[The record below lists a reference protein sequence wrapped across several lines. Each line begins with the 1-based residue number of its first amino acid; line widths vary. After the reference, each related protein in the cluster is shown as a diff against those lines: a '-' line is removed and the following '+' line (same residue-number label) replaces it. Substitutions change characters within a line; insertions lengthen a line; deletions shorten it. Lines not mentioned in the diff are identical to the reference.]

1 MQLTIDIGYDQ
12 LFELVRQ
19 LPMRERER
27 LVKEVVTPEQD
38 TPQSESESESRQ
50 DLIVL
55 EERGGL
61 RILQVPFPDTE
72 EGRRREK
79 EQKQMQEEFRQRLL
93 QENQNQERQ
102 CSTIIPKLSK
112 KEIEQRRQEALRLA
126 LECPVATLEEIEA
139 YNEFRSRFRCRQ
151 K

>member
-19 LPMRERER
+19 LPAWEKERFVREMAI
-27 LVKEVVTPEQD
+27 PEQEV
-38 TPQSESESESRQ
+38 TLEESESRQ

-55 EERGGL
+55 EERDGF
-61 RILQVPFPDTE
+61 RIVQVPFPDTE
-72 EGRRREK
+72 DGRRREK
-79 EQKQMQEEFRQRLL
+79 EQKQMQDKFRQRLL
-93 QENQNQERQ
+93 QENQSQEWQ
-102 CSTIIPKLSK
+102 CSTIIPKLSRE
-112 KEIEQRRQEALRLA
+112 EIEQRRQEALRLA

>member
-38 TPQSESESESRQ
+38 TSQSESESESRQ

-79 EQKQMQEEFRQRLL
+79 EQKQMQEEFRQRRL
-93 QENQNQERQ
+93 QESQT
-102 CSTIIPKLSK
+102 SIIPELSAQ
-112 KEIEQRRQEALRLA
+112 EIEQRRQEALRLA
-126 LECPVATLEEIEA
+126 LECPVATPEEIEA